1 MLRTRAIGRVL
12 LVAGVMGCG
21 SSSRLEPKAG
31 AALPVEKVELGMSL
45 DDAVKQLGAIGQEK
59 SYEVL
64 PTNPRPRDAYWRL
77 PGLTKWFVWS
87 EEGSPLLILGVDDG
101 KVVYK
106 QVARQE
112 GNGINVEAEALPEYQ

>member
-1 MLRTRAIGRVL
+1 MSRMQSLGMILAVS
-12 LVAGVMGCG
+12 GVVGCG
-21 SSSRLEPKAG
+21 SSSRLESKVG
-31 AALPVEKVELGMSL
+31 AALPVEKVELGMTL
-45 DDAVKQLGAIGQEK
+45 DDAVKQLGAIGQEQ
-59 SYEVL
+59 SYEAL

-87 EEGSPLLILGVDDG
+87 KEGSPLLILGVDDG

-112 GNGINVEAEALPEYQ
+112 GNGINVEA